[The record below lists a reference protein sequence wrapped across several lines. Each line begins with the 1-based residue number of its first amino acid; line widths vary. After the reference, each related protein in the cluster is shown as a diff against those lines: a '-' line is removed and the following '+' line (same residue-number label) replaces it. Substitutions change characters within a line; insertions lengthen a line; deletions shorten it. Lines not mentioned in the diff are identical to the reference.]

1 MTHARR
7 ASAMRALWAY
17 ACVLIL
23 LLAGCA
29 AAVPA
34 TPPPTPL
41 PPTRTPGPTALPAQ
55 MDCIVVSALPTEGP
69 TEASIFP
76 APGADDHILGPE
88 GAAVTFLEYTDF
100 QAPASAALDAVLA
113 KLAASYPQTVRRV
126 FRPFPLPN
134 NDKSVL
140 AAAAAESA
148 AQQDQFWQMSQL
160 LMEKQGEWI
169 AQTPAAFSDWLA
181 LRAKDFGLDAARFTA
196 GLTDAQIRAKVAK
209 DQQFGLT
216 SAIPV
221 MPFLLVNGR
230 IYQGPRDLRS
240 LESLVSLTS
249 MEAKQFTDCPAFVI
263 DPQKTYYADIETSK
277 GKIVVQL
284 FPKEAPMAVNN
295 FVFLARKGWYDGVI
309 FHRVVKDQTAQA
321 GDPSGSGYGSPGY
334 AFADE
339 ISNLRFDKPGILAMA
354 NAGPNS
360 NGSQFFFT
368 YRPLPDLDGK
378 FTIFGSVLE
387 GMDTLNALTA
397 RDPSQPVELPAGDTI
412 LKIGIREK

>member
-1 MTHARR
+1 MMRLR
-7 ASAMRALWAY
+7 VSAMFTSLCALG
-17 ACVLIL
+17 L
-23 LLAGCA
+23 LLAACA
-29 AAVPA
+29 PAVPA
-34 TPPPTPL
+34 TPPPTPAPL
-41 PPTRTPGPTALPAQ
+41 TATPGPTALPSI
-55 MDCIVVSALPTEGP
+55 MDCIVVSALPTTGP

-76 APGADDHILGPE
+76 SPTADDHILGPDS
-88 GAAVTFLEYTDF
+88 AAVTFLEYTDF

-113 KLAASYPQTVRRV
+113 KLAASYPQKVRRV
-126 FRPFPLPN
+126 FRPFPLPS

-140 AAAAAESA
+140 AAAAVEA
-148 AQQDQFWQMSQL
+148 AGQQDQFWQMGQL

-169 AQTPAAFSDWLA
+169 AQTPAAFSDWLV
-181 LRAKDFGLDAARFTA
+181 LRAKDLGLDAARFSSA
-196 GLTDAQIRAKVAK
+196 LTDAQIRAKVAK
-209 DQQFGLT
+209 DQQFGLAN
-216 SAIPV
+216 AIPI

-240 LESLVSLTS
+240 LESLVGLTS
-249 MEAKQFTDCPAFVI
+249 MEANQLTDCPSFVI

-284 FPKEAPMAVNN
+284 FPKEAPNAVNN

-309 FHRVVKDQTAQA
+309 FHRVVKDQIAQS

-339 ISNLRFDKPGILAMA
+339 IANLQFDKPGVLAMA

-368 YRPLPDLDGK
+368 YRALPDLDGK

-397 RDPSQPVELPAGDTI
+397 RDPSQPVELPEGDKI
-412 LKIGIREK
+412 LKIGIREQ